1 MCAYICKCVN
11 IFTTLLSFLI
21 AEYCM
26 QIHTERDRERENTLF
41 VKFLASSCPTSTSP
55 AQEWKVNARS
65 DSDAKLRQQ
74 TANNNNKATT
84 TTTAAW
90 HVYCVAFFFVTKLL
104 LEFHIMYIYLSSKL
118 LANWQTYLFLV
129 SLPSVHD
136 LKKNFC
142 WKNRN
147 QSWPS
152 CESEYSVYRNELVSP
167 AIPNWIQL
175 KLYSYFEMKKCWK
188 IQVERLYNILN
199 NGTFCNVFKIII
211 HKYKW

>member
-1 MCAYICKCVN
+1 MHAN
-11 IFTTLLSFLI
+11 T
-21 AEYCM
+21 
-26 QIHTERDRERENTLF
+26 QRERERGKENTLF

-147 QSWPS
+147 QSWSS

-167 AIPNWIQL
+167 AIPNCNLFFFCMWRILNSIEIVQL
-175 KLYSYFEMKKCWK
+175 FRNEEMLKDSSWK
-188 IQVERLYNILN
+188 II
-199 NGTFCNVFKIII
+199 
-211 HKYKW
+211 